1 MFTNVSWYAGVSK
14 YDLENSGQ
22 TTASLWFSNVLGD
35 STRVRGLN
43 FLIAL
48 SAFGNIMS
56 GALGS
61 SRVIRETGRQG
72 VLPWTSFWAS
82 TKPFGTPL
90 GPYAFKWAIT
100 AIIILA
106 IPTGDAF
113 NFSKNHH
120 YMAIRD

>member
-1 MFTNVSWYAGVSK
+1 
-14 YDLENSGQ
+14 
-22 TTASLWFSNVLGD
+22 
-35 STRVRGLN
+35 
-43 FLIAL
+43 
-48 SAFGNIMS
+48 MS

-61 SRVIRETGRQG
+61 SRIIRETGRQG

-100 AIIILA
+100 ALIILA

-113 NFSKNHH
+113 NFSKT
-120 YMAIRD
+120 YTYLIREIGILM